1 MKQLA
6 PPKDAL
12 GSAPARIERKPPLP
26 PLAGEMKGG
35 VVQLRRVTTMEE
47 AFAHNDAM
55 GGGSD
60 NLVSYMAGQL
70 LRITGDVRA
79 GGPDRHLPLDNLN
92 ALIEIAVAF
101 KPNNAVEAAFA
112 VQATMTH
119 HLALDC
125 ARRAA
130 HAETL
135 VQHTAHVNNAGK
147 MARTFAQLVEA
158 LDRHRGLGPTQ
169 TVRVEN
175 VHVNGPAVVGS
186 VIESRGVRRQRE
198 EQSHAT
204 ATQDRNQLGSIP
216 SLLGEDTARPA
227 VHEPESERQAEMPHA
242 RRIRRRA
249 EGQ

>member
-1 MKQLA
+1 MSRRVQELG
-6 PPKDAL
+6 PPEERPL

-26 PLAGEMKGG
+26 PFSGDVKGG

-79 GGPDRHLPLDNLN
+79 GGTDRHLPLDSLN

-112 VQATMTH
+112 VQAAMTQ

-130 HAETL
+130 YAETL
-135 VQHTAHVNNAGK
+135 DQHTAHVNNAGK
-147 MARTFAQLVEA
+147 MARTFAQLVEG

-175 VHVNGPAVVGS
+175 IHVNGPAVVGS
-186 VIESRGVRRQRE
+186 VIERRGTKRQRKG
-198 EQSHAT
+198 QCHAT
-204 ATQDRNQLGSIP
+204 AAQNGNPRRSIP
-216 SLLGEDTARPA
+216 SLLGEHATRLA
-227 VHEPESERQAEMPHA
+227 VHEPES
-242 RRIRRRA
+242 
-249 EGQ
+249 